1 MGVEDFCR
9 TLRSYQVLGLD
20 TMIFVYHFEDHPVFA
35 PLTEPLFEAIDRGEL
50 LAELSV
56 LLAGEVLTGAKKAAD
71 NEMLLRYRHIFSEFP
86 NLTLHDADMRVMEK
100 MSDLRVAYGLK
111 TPDAIHMATALL
123 NGAQAFVTNDAGL
136 KRVNELDVLVLEDY
150 IERRNKC

>member
-1 MGVEDFCR
+1 MGVKDFR
-9 TLRSYQVLGLD
+9 RALRGYQVLGFD
-20 TMIFVYHFEDHPVFA
+20 TMIFIYHFEDHPLFA
-35 PLTEPLFEAIDRGEL
+35 PLTEPLFEAVDRGDL
-50 LAELSV
+50 SAEVSV

-71 NEMLLRYRHIFSEFP
+71 NEILLRYRHIFGEFP
-86 NLTLHDADMRVMEK
+86 NLTLHDADMQMMEK

-123 NGAQAFVTNDAGL
+123 HGAQAFVTNDAGL

-150 IERRNKC
+150 VERRNKC

>member
-9 TLRSYQVLGLD
+9 SLRSYQVLGFD
-20 TMIFVYHFEDHPVFA
+20 TMIFIYHFEDHPLFA
-35 PLTEPLFEAIDRGEL
+35 PLTEPLFEAVDRGDL
-50 LAELSV
+50 SAEVSV
-56 LLAGEVLTGAKKAAD
+56 LLAGEVLAGAKKAAN
-71 NEMLLRYRHIFSEFP
+71 NEILLRYRHIFSEFP
-86 NLTLHDADMRVMEK
+86 NLTLHDANMRVMEK
-100 MSDLRVAYGLK
+100 MSDLRAAYGLK

-150 IERRNKC
+150 VERRNKC

>member
-1 MGVEDFCR
+1 MGVKDFCR

-20 TMIFVYHFEDHPVFA
+20 TMIFVYHFEDHPAFA
-35 PLTEPLFEAIDRGEL
+35 PLTEPLFEAIDRGEI

-56 LLAGEVLTGAKKAAD
+56 LLAGEVLAGAKKAAD
-71 NEMLLRYRHIFSEFP
+71 NEMLLRYGHIFSEFP

-111 TPDAIHMATALL
+111 TPDAIHVATALL
-123 NGAQAFVTNDAGL
+123 HGAQAFVTNDAEL

-150 IERRNKC
+150 VERLQS

>member
-9 TLRSYQVLGLD
+9 TLHSYQVLGLD
-20 TMIFVYHFEDHPVFA
+20 TMIFVYHFEDHPAFA
-35 PLTEPLFEAIDRGEL
+35 PLTEPLFEAIDRGEI

-56 LLAGEVLTGAKKAAD
+56 LLAGEVLTGAEKAAD

-100 MSDLRVAYGLK
+100 MSDLRAAYGIK
-111 TPDAIHMATALL
+111 TPDAIHVATALL
-123 NGAQAFVTNDAGL
+123 HGAQAFVTNDAEL

-150 IERRNKC
+150 VERLQS